1 MVTFTDDH
9 TRKTFGYLMK
19 YKSEVMSKFI
29 IFKAMVE
36 RQSGLKI
43 KCLRSDNGGEFVS
56 YRFSGF
62 LSKEGIVHQTT
73 VPYSAQQNG
82 VSERLNRTLIE
93 KHVACCRNQVLV
105 SIIGERR

>member
-9 TRKTFGYLMK
+9 TSKTFGYLLK
-19 YKSEVMSKFI
+19 CKSEVMSKFI

-36 RQSGLKI
+36 RQTGLKI
-43 KCLRSDNGGEFVS
+43 KCLRSDNGGEYVNQ
-56 YRFSGF
+56 RFSGF
-62 LSKEGIVHQTT
+62 LNNEGIVHQTT

-93 KHVACCRNQVLV
+93 KTRCMLQESGL
-105 SIIGERR
+105 SK